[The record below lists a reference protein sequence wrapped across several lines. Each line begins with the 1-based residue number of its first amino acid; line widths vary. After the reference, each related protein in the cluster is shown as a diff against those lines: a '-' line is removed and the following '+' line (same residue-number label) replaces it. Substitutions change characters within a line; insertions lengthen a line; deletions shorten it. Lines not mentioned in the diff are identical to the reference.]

1 MRNLVRLSAL
11 AVMLG
16 STALAGLA
24 GAQTPPVKAQ
34 PVAAQPAPAPEA
46 CYAAYGLTAK
56 QKIQVCTD
64 VIDAGVAKGPL
75 GAGLAYFNR
84 GMARAQ
90 DGDSKGSISDYRTA
104 LRF

>member
-1 MRNLVRLSAL
+1 MRKFGRPPAL

-16 STALAGLA
+16 LTGLASVA
-24 GAQTPPVKAQ
+24 GAQTPPAKVA
-34 PVAAQPAPAPEA
+34 PVAAQAATPDV
-46 CYAAYGLTAK
+46 CYAAYGLTPK

-64 VIDAGVAKGPL
+64 VIDGGAAKGPL
-75 GAGLAYFNR
+75 GIGLAYFNR
-84 GMARAQ
+84 GSARAQ